1 MKKTSNGLMVL
12 SILLMLTL
20 FLPACFES
28 ATEAAPS
35 SGSYDEGFTN
45 GYKEGYS
52 EGYTDGFIAGQN
64 AGGSGSGSGGSSGG
78 GEEAD
83 FEGFTEGG
91 GGYSG
96 GGGSDSDSDGSGSS
110 GLSGESSSLVVDDFV
125 KYFKADNESAAR
137 GLVASGSPASRD
149 IDKQWNE
156 MKNGNWSGWSATR
169 YRHIADDGLA
179 RVTLS
184 AKVSSFLGSR
194 KVNIFVDLKDVGGEW
209 KIYEI
214 KYSAY

>member
-1 MKKTSNGLMVL
+1 MKKTQNGLIVIGIM
-12 SILLMLTL
+12 LMLTL

-45 GYKEGYS
+45 GYKEGYN

-64 AGGSGSGSGGSSGG
+64 AGGSGGSSGG
-78 GEEAD
+78 GTEEE

-96 GGGSDSDSDGSGSS
+96 EGDSDSGSGGSS

-149 IDKQWNE
+149 IDDQWDE
-156 MKNGNWSGWSATR
+156 MKSGNWSGWSATR

>member
-1 MKKTSNGLMVL
+1 MKKNSNGLMVL
-12 SILLMLTL
+12 SIMLMLTL

-64 AGGSGSGSGGSSGG
+64 AGGGSGGSGGSFGG
-78 GEEAD
+78 GTEEEFD
-83 FEGFTEGG
+83 GFSDGG

-96 GGGSDSDSDGSGSS
+96 GGSESDDSDDHYDGLAGEDSS
-110 GLSGESSSLVVDDFV
+110 AVVDDFV

-149 IDKQWNE
+149 IDDQWNE
-156 MKNGNWSGWSATR
+156 MKSGNWSGWSATR
-169 YRHIADDGLA
+169 YRHVADDGLA

-209 KIYEI
+209 MIYEI

>member
-1 MKKTSNGLMVL
+1 MKKTSSGLMIL
-12 SILLMLTL
+12 GILLMLTL

-35 SGSYDEGFTN
+35 DGSYDEGFTN
-45 GYKEGYS
+45 GYKEGYN
-52 EGYTDGFIAGQN
+52 EGYTDGFIAGQ
-64 AGGSGSGSGGSSGG
+64 GVGGSGGSSGG
-78 GEEAD
+78 GTEEEFD
-83 FEGFTEGG
+83 GFTEGG

-96 GGGSDSDSDGSGSS
+96 EGDSDEGDADEGDTS
-110 GLSGESSSLVVDDFV
+110 GLAGEASSSVVDDFV
-125 KYFKADNESAAR
+125 KYFKADNESAAQR
-137 GLVASGSPASRD
+137 LVAPNSPASRD
-149 IDKQWNE
+149 LDDQWDE
-156 MKNGNWSGWSATR
+156 MKRGSWSGWSATR
-169 YRHIADDGLA
+169 YRHVADDGMA

-184 AKVSSFLGSR
+184 AKVSSILGSR

>member
-12 SILLMLTL
+12 GILLMLTL

-45 GYKEGYS
+45 GYKEGYN

-64 AGGSGSGSGGSSGG
+64 AGGSGGSGGSSGG
-78 GEEAD
+78 GTEEEFD
-83 FEGFTEGG
+83 GFTEGG

-96 GGGSDSDSDGSGSS
+96 GGG
-110 GLSGESSSLVVDDFV
+110 GESDDHYDGLAGEDSSAVVDDFV

-149 IDKQWNE
+149 IDDQWNE
-156 MKNGNWSGWSATR
+156 MKSGNWSGWSATR
-169 YRHIADDGLA
+169 YRHVADDGLA

-209 KIYEI
+209 MIYEI